1 MSFDLNFVNDWVSR
15 KDKQSPFYVP
25 SSSESNVSPDLVDFR
40 KLADVPS
47 PSAETDE
54 PIYNTQEEALKN
66 AYETRST
73 SVVDTPS
80 YTLDDLEDDETFQ
93 EVAARFL
100 KSMDEDDDI
109 FEYLRDSDYRVS
121 SALYR
126 GFNSGSWTDQQKQDY
141 AFLRSAF
148 DKADVGSFSNMVKAT
163 ADGFIDFV
171 TDPIHLLSVMMTPL
185 TGAGVIAA
193 GTRLGSTKLAANLAQ
208 SKALRSGIKKLR
220 DANAISGVNYAVTE
234 GIVQGTGSSVGNQML
249 EVNTNLRD
257 SFSPSEVGLTGLIGG
272 AAGGVLGLGGA
283 SALIGLRNSKSIQR
297 VRERMEAKKEPKDV
311 DPESRSET
319 AKEWNKIQESIRNI
333 AVVPKTISE
342 GGTKFVNYLTGK
354 ATAPLVKYVKNSERL
369 GEFLKAIRYDALR
382 DFSGEVA
389 EKAQIS
395 FGLALGTRTAKY
407 RQTLQKIFADHNIE
421 RTGWTNHVTAVQ
433 NEQLSFLLNQTDLM
447 SKIGIKEIKN
457 EAGEVISYEF
467 KGNIDEIAEKLNAAW
482 KASRPMDMESLQDTQ
497 LKKLFGEKNVD
508 RKATNITKD
517 TVMAALRLRKLTND
531 VYVDATNIQSLDGS
545 EVFTLFEK
553 QQKIPFYFPRYYKLE
568 AIKENREKFEELI
581 FNSSHSKLNDDYI
594 TIKVRDPDDLDT
606 IETKVD
612 IKRLRRDE
620 AYFKTYFDSIEGKP
634 TTFKEVIELQ
644 AKKDGIT
651 LSPQEIE
658 TRARALK
665 SKRLVQDMID
675 REFPALQF
683 TDEVDNKPLR
693 MQRTR
698 VFYDVKDQD
707 LIDGG
712 FIENNIEQIY
722 VNYFDDMA
730 GAIERKRYLGTTL
743 NEFQD
748 RYVQDV
754 RNDLIESGMDKKEA
768 NEVIKMMNDTYESVT
783 GTTPRREPLLG
794 EKFVG
799 VQNFIKLTQQLA
811 HLPLATISSLTEPL
825 IILTKIDLEDTPEV
839 FKAFGTAAGKQMKKS
854 FSRFF
859 TKFNGALKKAGIS
872 NRTVK
877 GFKDLTDDEWAEAYT
892 FSIATEYSA
901 QQRLTSMYA
910 GAVQGRITGAIS
922 EAFFKTTL
930 LAPWTQAVQFGAFKS
945 AKGVIKRLTKKLADG
960 NLSKA
965 EKERTIKKLWQI
977 GIDHK
982 KAVSNYKKFS
992 VNGILDDAKY
1002 ENSAFYQNDVLS
1014 SSNLFAREI
1023 ILNPAASEANKPL
1036 WFNSPI
1042 GQLVMQFASYPTVF
1056 NNTVLKN
1063 MIREVRKDPIR
1074 NAPKLVAATS
1084 LMTGGAILTNAFR
1097 SEGRSLEESDGKVV
1111 ADAISRWGG
1120 FGPLDYGFRYAKGI
1134 EYGGLTAGSTL
1145 KAPFGPL
1152 VADVV
1157 DAVQF
1162 RHTPLQI
1169 ATQNLPFYS
1178 ALPKDKRDALKSWAR
1193 GTKADKPKNPF
1204 PIIDNRRFAK
1214 GGRVNVPNAV
1224 EEPEERKMRGL
1235 PFSYSDMAGP
1245 SVQDNEDR
1253 LGFVMGGVAKNIY
1266 RSAIK
1271 ILNKEYDDKKW
1282 DVITRRIA
1290 VQSRATYDDW
1300 FESLPVSKQK
1310 EILEQEKLSKYDIN
1324 TSEFIG
1330 DGTLAGGTYK
1340 GEGSVEP
1347 LKHVKEF
1354 YKAHPEI
1361 SKLDELQFHLMRQ
1374 MMDWQERQSFAM
1386 GGEVDTP
1393 ENNNYAFSVLTKND
1407 DYGRFLEDRD
1417 PIQTYEDSDM
1427 PEDTSKESY
1436 FVGLEE
1442 NNYDEINRRVEDSI
1456 GLDVSKV
1463 SVNIKGANKVEGKVK
1478 VMNTLEVDKP
1488 TPENILE
1495 KLKQVKTMPKD
1506 VDVIKDM
1513 KFELDARDYALSSEG
1528 GSEAGSNL
1536 MQKSKSVVIKDG
1548 LFNLGYDSISYN
1560 NGKNIVL
1567 LKANQFMPIK
1577 IEKNTIRKK
1586 VYGGGLMRTLKRR
1599 SYDSGGVVAAVLSI
1613 FDKIPLTKRFLDI
1626 QHERMNIRETDKETF
1641 AKNLVRYADEIADI
1655 ETRNDS
1661 QRVSDA
1667 NAKGLHQFKAETVAT
1682 VVNNFMS
1689 GRMPVGEQILKAVQA
1704 AGKKDPRNW
1713 TRDEANLMF
1722 LGHMFLTSEEK
1733 TYNRSTM
1740 TSDPLLRIIGTSKDQ
1755 GKAYQQAAEFL
1766 YMKFH
1771 WRGEENSKEYGRAL
1785 ENFRNRY
1792 NPEMSFNYKGKEER
1806 SFAQV
1811 TDPSVMYRAGVPAID
1826 ADWYRSSSKVIEDK
1840 GLIARLKDIYEKA
1853 TKEVDPINRS
1863 PFTKNPIYES
1873 FYEEE
1878 IIKPRDINLEPSVV
1892 QDHLLRE
1899 HQEAYIAEETKK
1911 LNEVVMYPFMY
1922 DSEDTDYEDLE
1933 LPEIKTPEVPSTDFG
1948 RFELRKHSR
1957 TSDYREP
1964 YAIGGLASAL
1974 RKTISKGKHKAGTRL
1989 RRDYLNKNYLK
2000 DLKPTKKAAKDSQFN
2015 LSAENVFDLL
2025 QDGRVNIKQAQLL
2038 LQDAGFKKQTIKKI
2052 LRPFKEVG
2060 LELGDDFVT
2069 YREPYV
2075 VGGLVKLFHGSG
2087 RKFKKFSSKFSEE
2100 GALGKGLYF
2109 TEDKKI
2115 AKNYTSMSDRD
2126 IRRMYSSKDFDKI
2139 KKRKAEDKSPT
2150 LYEVVADIKPEETI
2164 LTGKPLSEQNK
2175 VIREKIAFLSTQL
2188 TKKQR
2193 DNINWD
2199 RGFWWKDLAKELNS
2213 STDKIFPQIG
2223 INVIRKDVSK
2233 SLLKGRTLGGD
2244 VEYNIMNPEIVSIT
2258 KTTEGGEVRQP
2269 YVVGGLVSRAANKIS
2284 KFMLDFASKDPSK
2297 QSLRKQATTLEDYIA
2312 EDFSFT
2318 PREEGLNVKKKKKK
2332 TKRNMSVI
2340 PDSLKKY
2347 VSELEEAKAD
2357 TRYLKDI
2364 VKVKQNKLQNMKFDY
2379 KLDDN
2384 QYLEALKA
2392 LALIKNQQLVRTIT
2406 LMKPFISK
2414 KVRKKLGLR
2423 EVEDALMPDATEH
2436 DLITL
2441 LDDYNPDVNI
2451 GKEKLKDDLINS
2463 LMEAKQAP
2471 YKAMIEN
2478 IKKIHAKGIANVSQA
2493 EEERLLTHIDA
2504 FLSTRDSQGAEG
2516 FIPNRFTDDN
2526 SINQA
2531 MDLFDY
2537 QSQEAVVPFDRFD
2550 LSTPEV
2556 PNELERKR
2564 MRADLIKEIEKLPT
2578 KPLSD
2583 RELRDL
2589 GFKLDEEDFMD
2600 STDPDFLPSLFG
2612 EDIDPNVPE
2621 NVTPLRPN
2629 LTFNK
2634 KTGKFEI
2641 VPPDL
2646 ER

>member
-54 PIYNTQEEALKN
+54 PTYNTQEEALKN

-220 DANAISGVNYAVTE
+220 DANALSGVNYAVTE

-257 SFSPSEVGLTGLIGG
+257 SFSPSEVGLSGLIGG

-319 AKEWNKIQESIRNI
+319 AKEWDKIQESIRNI

-382 DFSGEVA
+382 DFSGEIA

-395 FGLALGTRTAKY
+395 FGLALGTRTSKY
-407 RQTLQKIFADHNIE
+407 RQALQKIFADHNIE

-447 SKIGIKEIKN
+447 SRIGIKEIKN
-457 EAGEVISYEF
+457 KAGEVVSYEF

-482 KASRPMDMESLQDTQ
+482 KASRPIDMESLQDTQ

-531 VYVDATNIQSLDGS
+531 VYRDATNIQSLDGS

-581 FNSSHSKLNDDYI
+581 FNSSHSELNDDYI

-754 RNDLIESGMDKKEA
+754 RNDLIEAGMDKKEA

-783 GTTPRREPLLG
+783 GTAPRREPLLG

-859 TKFNGALKKAGIS
+859 TRFNGALKKAGIS

-965 EKERTIKKLWQI
+965 EKEATIKKLWQI

-1036 WFNSPI
+1036 WFNSPV

-1253 LGFVMGGVAKNIY
+1253 LGF
-1266 RSAIK
+1266 
-1271 ILNKEYDDKKW
+1271 
-1282 DVITRRIA
+1282 
-1290 VQSRATYDDW
+1290 
-1300 FESLPVSKQK
+1300 F
-1310 EILEQEKLSKYDIN
+1310 
-1324 TSEFIG
+1324 
-1330 DGTLAGGTYK
+1330 
-1340 GEGSVEP
+1340 
-1347 LKHVKEF
+1347 
-1354 YKAHPEI
+1354 
-1361 SKLDELQFHLMRQ
+1361 
-1374 MMDWQERQSFAM
+1374 M

-1528 GSEAGSNL
+1528 GSEAGSKL

-1567 LKANQFMPIK
+1567 LKANQFMPTK

-1626 QHERMNIRETDKETF
+1626 QHERMKITETDKETF
-1641 AKNLVRYADEIADI
+1641 AENLVRYADEIADI

-1661 QRVSDA
+1661 QRVSTADA
-1667 NAKGLHQFKAETVAT
+1667 RGLHQFKAETVAT

-1704 AGKKDPRNW
+1704 AGKKDPRDW

-1755 GKAYQQAAEFL
+1755 GKAYRQAAEFL

-1792 NPEMSFNYKGKEER
+1792 NPEMSFDYKGKEER

-1811 TDPSVMYRAGVPAID
+1811 TDPNVMYRAGVPAID
-1826 ADWYRSSSKVIEDK
+1826 ADNFGTAPVPEDM

-1892 QDHLLRE
+1892 QDHLLKE

-1922 DSEDTDYEDLE
+1922 DTEDTDYEDLK

-2075 VGGLVKLFHGSG
+2075 VGGLV
-2087 RKFKKFSSKFSEE
+2087 
-2100 GALGKGLYF
+2100 
-2109 TEDKKI
+2109 
-2115 AKNYTSMSDRD
+2115 
-2126 IRRMYSSKDFDKI
+2126 
-2139 KKRKAEDKSPT
+2139 
-2150 LYEVVADIKPEETI
+2150 
-2164 LTGKPLSEQNK
+2164 
-2175 VIREKIAFLSTQL
+2175 
-2188 TKKQR
+2188 
-2193 DNINWD
+2193 
-2199 RGFWWKDLAKELNS
+2199 
-2213 STDKIFPQIG
+2213 
-2223 INVIRKDVSK
+2223 
-2233 SLLKGRTLGGD
+2233 
-2244 VEYNIMNPEIVSIT
+2244 
-2258 KTTEGGEVRQP
+2258 
-2269 YVVGGLVSRAANKIS
+2269 SRAANKIS

-2332 TKRNMSVI
+2332 TKRNRISAI

-2347 VSELEEAKAD
+2347 VSELEEAKAN

-2364 VKVKQNKLQNMKFDY
+2364 VKVKQSKLQNMKFTY
-2379 KLDDN
+2379 KLDDEE
-2384 QYLEALKA
+2384 YLEALKS

-2406 LMKPFISK
+2406 LMKPFLSK
-2414 KVRKKLGLR
+2414 KVRKKLGLG
-2423 EVEDALMPDATEH
+2423 EVEDALMPEPTDH

-2441 LDDYNPDVNI
+2441 LRDYNPEKIDI

-2463 LMEAKQAP
+2463 LIEAKQAP
-2471 YKAMIEN
+2471 YKAMVEN

-2493 EEERLLTHIDA
+2493 DEERLLTHIDA

-2516 FIPNRFTDDN
+2516 FIPNRFTDDR

-2531 MDLFDY
+2531 MDLFDF
-2537 QSQEAVVPFDRFD
+2537 QQEAR
-2550 LSTPEV
+2550 
-2556 PNELERKR
+2556 R
-2564 MRADLIKEIEKLPT
+2564 MRLDKIREVTEDYEEYFKLP
-2578 KPLSD
+2578 
-2583 RELRDL
+2583 
-2589 GFKLDEEDFMD
+2589 DEEDFMN
-2600 STDPDFLPSLFG
+2600 STDPDFLPSLFD
-2612 EDIDPNVPE
+2612 EDIDPNVPK
-2621 NVTPLRPN
+2621 NVTPLGPN

-2634 KTGKFEI
+2634 KTNKFEI

-2646 ER
+2646 ED